1 MFSWLNKIKPFMD
14 AYHAPYKKRTRFWIS
29 LLLTIRCIIFLVSAL
44 NTLGN
49 NKLTLLV
56 IISASAFL
64 ATLAWVQNQIYE
76 KLYNDILEAFFILN
90 LCILAAG
97 TYHIE
102 SSTTRGNQA
111 VLTYTSVGITFVIF
125 ICILIYH
132 VYLRLLISV
141 SALKVISDNIQG
153 LCNIWRKD
161 TDLEKQES
169 TGSTTSSVKLLESLL
184 DSK

>member
-1 MFSWLNKIKPFMD
+1 
-14 AYHAPYKKRTRFWIS
+14 
-29 LLLTIRCIIFLVSAL
+29 VSAL

-64 ATLAWVQNQIYE
+64 ATLAWVHHRVYE
-76 KLYNDILEAFFILN
+76 KLYNDILEACFILN

-102 SSTTRGNQA
+102 SSATGGDQTS
-111 VLTYTSVGITFVIF
+111 LTYASVGIAFAIF

-132 VYLRLLISV
+132 IYLRLLKV
-141 SALKVISDNIQG
+141 SALKAISDNIQR
-153 LCNIWRKD
+153 LCNNWRKD
-161 TDLEKQES
+161 PDLEKQES
-169 TGSTTSSVKLLESLL
+169 SAPTTSSVKLLESLL
-184 DSK
+184 ESK